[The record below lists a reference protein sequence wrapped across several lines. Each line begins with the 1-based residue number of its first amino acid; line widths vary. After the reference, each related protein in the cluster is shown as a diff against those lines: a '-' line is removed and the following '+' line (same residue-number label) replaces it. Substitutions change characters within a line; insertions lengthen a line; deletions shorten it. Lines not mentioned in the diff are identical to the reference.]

1 MIIMKEIKF
10 EEGQKI
16 FNALGSEVRLQIVS
30 LCLKRKEINLDE
42 LAKELFISNSAITMH
57 VKKLEEAGIIQISHK
72 SGVRGSQKVCS
83 VNVDKLLISFD
94 RENTVEKC
102 YEYDIDIGLYNNYEV
117 EPTCGLATAKCAIGE
132 FDEPKYFDFLDRI
145 NASLI
150 WFATGFLEYKI
161 PNGLNA
167 DDKLKELQ
175 ISLEIASEAP
185 GFSSYYPSDIFFYI
199 NGVELGSWTSPG
211 EFNNRRGLFTPSWW
225 WENLGQYGKLKM
237 INVNATGTYIDG
249 KKISNVKIAD
259 LKIDSKSEI
268 KFKIASLKNS
278 KNVGGVTLFG
288 KNFGDFNQGIIVK
301 EIYE

>member
-1 MIIMKEIKF
+1 MKEIKF

>member
-1 MIIMKEIKF
+1 MKEIKF

-199 NGVELGSWTSPG
+199 NGVELGFWTSPG

-259 LKIDSKSEI
+259 LNIDSKSEI

>member
-225 WENLGQYGKLKM
+225 WENLGQYGKRKM